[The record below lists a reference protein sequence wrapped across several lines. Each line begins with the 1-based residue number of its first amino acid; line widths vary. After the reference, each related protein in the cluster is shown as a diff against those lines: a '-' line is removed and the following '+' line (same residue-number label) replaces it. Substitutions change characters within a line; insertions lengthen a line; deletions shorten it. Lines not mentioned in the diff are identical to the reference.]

1 MKRLIM
7 CEGPNELAV
16 IRILLEYD
24 ALIFGEDDLLGLTP
38 YHARQISKSPQVQ
51 TALNI
56 YPGNDVLVMQV
67 GDKQDDKL
75 TIPGE
80 YKEKITAVEK
90 YCTKPELEMLL
101 IISEGL
107 VDEFEKTKSTVPPKA
122 FAKAH
127 IKCGKKSYDNSSA
140 FYEKD

>member
-51 TALNI
+51 GSFTVMGRSLAMLLQKVPTAL
-56 YPGNDVLVMQV
+56 L
-67 GDKQDDKL
+67 
-75 TIPGE
+75 
-80 YKEKITAVEK
+80 
-90 YCTKPELEMLL
+90 
-101 IISEGL
+101 
-107 VDEFEKTKSTVPPKA
+107 
-122 FAKAH
+122 
-127 IKCGKKSYDNSSA
+127 
-140 FYEKD
+140 